1 MQKKKA
7 DEFNNFFSNNGT
19 DLANKTPN
27 TSKQFDSYIT
37 KVNTSIESQP

>member
-1 MQKKKA
+1 MQKKKLM
-7 DEFNNFFSNNGT
+7 NSIIFFSNNGT